1 MSTRISLS
9 EIEDLKKKVF
19 EAARDGRAISIFA
32 MLWNLD
38 RERVVNEVLNHMT
51 EALGQCTT
59 PLIIAARNG
68 EEKVVHVLLNNF
80 DANIEQTGTVRFDGY
95 AIEGATPLWCAAG
108 AGHYNIVKLLL
119 DHGADV
125 NHATVTNS
133 TPLRA
138 ACFDGR
144 LDVVKLLL
152 DNGANVSI
160 ANKFKNTCLMIA
172 CYKGHKSVVEV
183 LLEKGADSDARAH
196 CGATALHFSAEC
208 GHVEIVEVLVKSGAS
223 QLENDNRM
231 TPLIVAAECVQ
242 PTVVEYLTALPVC
255 SKIEKINAFE
265 LLGASFANDKEQYDM
280 SKALNYLHQ
289 GMVERFSDLENIV
302 EKKLDPPVPAYNNH
316 IECKTLAEFN
326 HLKNKTADVHME
338 GLAIRER
345 ILGKDNPEVPHPI
358 IFRGAV
364 FADGARFDRCIELW
378 LHAMQLRQL
387 MKRSI
392 SKDLLRFAQV
402 FSQMVHLDVKLPVK
416 SVLEVFQYGVTEL
429 SYDAQRGNENP
440 SDYENQQEVY
450 ELNIHTLLYL
460 LVIMLHLNIKD
471 EEKLTMYKSVYRL
484 LHQNPQLRNGYTLL
498 HMVLDCATIIDDFHV
513 NDVVAFP
520 NGKLCKLLIDCGAN
534 VNQQDKLGNTP
545 LHVIVQYSNPISD
558 FENLHKSMMALI
570 QAGAHLDVCNNGRK
584 TALDVSTTG
593 VADVIIKT
601 NRSLSLKCLASKTIK
616 KKGIEFKGLIPVALE
631 EFVDLH

>member
-1 MSTRISLS
+1 M
-9 EIEDLKKKVF
+9 
-19 EAARDGRAISIFA
+19 
-32 MLWNLD
+32 
-38 RERVVNEVLNHMT
+38 
-51 EALGQCTT
+51 
-59 PLIIAARNG
+59 
-68 EEKVVHVLLNNF
+68 
-80 DANIEQTGTVRFDGY
+80 RFDGY

-108 AGHYNIVKLLL
+108 AGHYNIVKLLIE
-119 DHGADV
+119 HGADV

-152 DNGANVSI
+152 DSGANLSI

-172 CYKGHKSVVEV
+172 CYKGHKNVVEV
-183 LLEKGADSDARAH
+183 LLEKGANADSRAH

-208 GHVEIVEVLVKSGAS
+208 GHVDIVEVLVKAGAS
-223 QLENDNRM
+223 QLENDNKM

-242 PTVVEYLTALPVC
+242 PSVVEYLISLPDC
-255 SKIEKINAFE
+255 TKIDRINALE

-280 SKALNYLHQ
+280 VKAFNYLRK
-289 GMVERFSDLENIV
+289 GMLERFADPFDVIEKQLE
-302 EKKLDPPVPAYNNH
+302 PPVPAYNNH
-316 IECKTLAEFN
+316 VECRTISEFDAI
-326 HLKNKTADVHME
+326 KNNQALLHME

-364 FADGARFDRCIELW
+364 FADGARFDRCIVLW
-378 LHAMQLRQL
+378 LHAMQLRQR

-402 FSQMVHLDVKLPVK
+402 FSQMVHLGVSLLVK
-416 SVLEVFQYGVTEL
+416 SVQEVFQYGVTEL
-429 SYDAQRGNENP
+429 TFDVQRGDENP
-440 SDYENQQEVY
+440 GDYENQQEIY

-460 LVIMLHLNIKD
+460 LVIMLHLEITEIDKD
-471 EEKLTMYKSVYRL
+471 TLYRSVYSL
-484 LHQNPQLRNGYTLL
+484 LQRKPQLRNGYTLL
-498 HMVLDCATIIDDFHV
+498 HMVLDSATIIDDFHV

-520 NGKLCKLLIDCGAN
+520 NGKICKLLIDCGAD

-558 FENLHKSMMALI
+558 FENLHQSMMALI
-570 QAGAHLDVCNNGRK
+570 NAGSHLDVCNKDSK
-584 TALDVSTTG
+584 TAIDVSTTG

-601 NRSLSLKCLASKTIK
+601 NRSLSLKCLASKCIK
-616 KKGIEFKGLIPVALE
+616 KHKIDFRGLIPIALE
-631 EFVDLH
+631 DFVELH